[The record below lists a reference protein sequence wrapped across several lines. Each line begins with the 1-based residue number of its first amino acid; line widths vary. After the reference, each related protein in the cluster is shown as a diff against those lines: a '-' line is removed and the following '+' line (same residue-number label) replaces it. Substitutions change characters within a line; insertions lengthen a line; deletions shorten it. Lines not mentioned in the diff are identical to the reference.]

1 MALLSVSIGAKIDIF
16 SNGGVPFARAMDTV
30 NTGPLGVALHFGA
43 DVVHGNVQDWHL
55 EQIRPFLENP
65 DSLGPL
71 MAARYY
77 GKVSRQRD
85 LALWQHYRLE
95 YGILEISPGI
105 LSAEWMTFPGHRHK
119 GPGRTPLAAVMEVV
133 HGEAGLYLQPP
144 GSHRREANIVW
155 LRTGHRVFLPPGQAH
170 AIINRGRS
178 SLIVS
183 EVHSSLTEADF
194 TEAAKHRGMAYYF
207 GPTGARPNPHYRD
220 MVSLRKMTIDQMATP
235 DTSGEDL
242 YQAVTHHVDRFRFLH
257 PF

>member
-1 MALLSVSIGAKIDIF
+1 MALLSVSIGATIDIF
-16 SNGGVPFARAMDTV
+16 ANGGGPSARTMDIVT
-30 NTGPLGVALHFGA
+30 TGQLGPSLHFGA
-43 DVVHGNVQDWHL
+43 DVVHGNIQDWHL

-71 MAARYY
+71 LAARYY
-77 GKVSRQRD
+77 GTVSRQRD
-85 LALWQHYRLE
+85 HALWQYYRLE
-95 YGILEISPGI
+95 YGILEISPGT
-105 LSAEWMTFPGHRHK
+105 LSSEWMTFPGHRHK

-133 HGEAGLYLQPP
+133 HGEGGLYLQPA
-144 GSHRREANIVW
+144 GSHRREATIVW
-155 LRTGHRVFLPPGQAH
+155 LCTGHRVFLPPGHAH

-178 SLIVS
+178 SLIVA

-194 TEAAKHRGMAYYF
+194 TEAAQHRGMAHYF

-220 MVSLRKMTIDQMATP
+220 MVSLRETTIDRMAAP